1 MVIQRWQSLFLLVA
15 VVFTCLFCLTPY
27 AAYTAPEAIGNT
39 DIYVSDAP
47 VLLTLNIVIAVLLC
61 ADIFMFGN
69 LKRQMTVAM
78 LCIVLICASIVTT
91 CLVLYTA
98 YPDAAL
104 VWAGGI
110 LYLVA
115 ALVFA
120 ILARRFM
127 GKDRRI
133 LSSYDRLR

>member
-27 AAYTAPEAIGNT
+27 AVYTAPETIGNT
-39 DIYVSDAP
+39 DIFVSDAP
-47 VLLTLNIVIAVLLC
+47 VLLTLNIVAAVLLC
-61 ADIFMFGN
+61 ADIFMFKN

-78 LCIVLICASIVTT
+78 VCIVLLCASIVTT
-91 CLVLYTA
+91 CLLLYTA
-98 YPDAAL
+98 YPDASL
-104 VWAGGI
+104 IFAGGT
-110 LYLVA
+110 LWLVI
-115 ALVFA
+115 ALFFT

-127 GKDRRI
+127 AKDRRL